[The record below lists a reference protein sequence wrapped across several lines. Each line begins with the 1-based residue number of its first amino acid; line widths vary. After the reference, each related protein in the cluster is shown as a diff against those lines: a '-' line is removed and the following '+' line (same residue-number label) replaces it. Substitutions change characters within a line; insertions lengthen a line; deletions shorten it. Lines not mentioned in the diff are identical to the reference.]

1 MADSGHKVAFS
12 ILSGHR
18 DKEATSGSMDSGRIG
33 KEGRKEVRKAGGK
46 CVKSGLGFPVS
57 PSNHDDLSSS
67 FPYSCPV

>member
-18 DKEATSGSMDSGRIG
+18 DKEATSGSMDAGRIG
-33 KEGRKEVRKAGGK
+33 KEGRKARGK
-46 CVKSGLGFPVS
+46 CVKSGPGSPVP

-67 FPYSCPV
+67 FPFSCSV